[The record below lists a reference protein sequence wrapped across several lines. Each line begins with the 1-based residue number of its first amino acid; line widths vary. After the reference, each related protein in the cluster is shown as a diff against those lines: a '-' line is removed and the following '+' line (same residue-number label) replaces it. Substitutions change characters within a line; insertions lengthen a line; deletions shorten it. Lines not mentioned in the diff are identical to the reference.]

1 MAVLIAVAQ
10 ADMIAVTAW
19 RVLKCLLS
27 GAIAYATVSAVWIA
41 LRLIF
46 GRDKP

>member
-1 MAVLIAVAQ
+1 MAVLIAVAR

-19 RVLKCLLS
+19 RVLKCLLI
-27 GAIAYATVSAVWIA
+27 GALAVRIG
-41 LRLIF
+41 LRLIY